1 MTKKL
6 KVDEI
11 TSELASGSVYFR
23 TAQPADQPNETA
35 STPAPGALPRT
46 HRKLAPAAD
55 ITPASSPASNPDS
68 TADSTPASSR
78 DSSVAS
84 PADSSGDSN
93 GASTPDSQ
101 QARTLARKQ
110 ASTSARTPA
119 DSLAS
124 TLASSGDLADAIY
137 RVVKKTGKHV
147 AYVRTTEREK
157 SELTAVLE
165 GISETHGYKVTET
178 ELIRIAICSLLA
190 DYAEKGSDSLLMR
203 VVTDLKD

>member
-1 MTKKL
+1 MSKKIAT
-6 KVDEI
+6 DDI
-11 TSELASGSVYFR
+11 ASQLATGSVFFR
-23 TAQPADQPNETA
+23 PAQPTQEPDE
-35 STPAPGALPRT
+35 TPA
-46 HRKLAPAAD
+46 
-55 ITPASSPASNPDS
+55 TPPPVIPVRPVRRVASSRASNPDS
-68 TADSTPASSR
+68 TMDSNLASTP
-78 DSSVAS
+78 DSSLAS
-84 PADSSGDSN
+84 TADSSGDSSK
-93 GASTPDSQ
+93 ASTPDSK

-165 GISETHGYKVTET
+165 SIAEAHGYKVTET

>member
-1 MTKKL
+1 MSKKIAT
-6 KVDEI
+6 DDI
-11 TSELASGSVYFR
+11 ASQLASGSVFFR
-23 TAQPADQPNETA
+23 PAQPTQEPDE
-35 STPAPGALPRT
+35 TPAPP
-46 HRKLAPAAD
+46 PAVPVRPARRV
-55 ITPASSPASNPDS
+55 ASSRASNPDS
-68 TADSTPASSR
+68 NLASIH

-84 PADSSGDSN
+84 SLDSSGDSSR
-93 GASTPDSQ
+93 ASTPDSE
-101 QARTLARKQ
+101 QARTQ
-110 ASTSARTPA
+110 ASRSASPSA

-157 SELTAVLE
+157 AELTAVLE
-165 GISETHGYKVTET
+165 SIAETHGYKVTET

-190 DYAEKGSDSLLMR
+190 DYAEKGFDSLLMR

>member
-1 MTKKL
+1 MSKKIAT
-6 KVDEI
+6 DDI
-11 TSELASGSVYFR
+11 ASQLASGSVFFR
-23 TAQPADQPNETA
+23 PAAPAQEPDE
-35 STPAPGALPRT
+35 TPAPPPPVVPVR
-46 HRKLAPAAD
+46 PARRV
-55 ITPASSPASNPDS
+55 ASSRASNPDS
-68 TADSTPASSR
+68 TADSNLASASASTPDSSR
-78 DSSVAS
+78 DSST
-84 PADSSGDSN
+84 
-93 GASTPDSQ
+93 ASTTDSEQ
-101 QARTLARKQ
+101 ARKQ
-110 ASTSARTPA
+110 ASTIASPSA

-157 SELTAVLE
+157 SELTAVLG
-165 GISETHGYKVTET
+165 GIAETHGYKVTET

>member
-1 MTKKL
+1 MSKKIAT
-6 KVDEI
+6 DDI
-11 TSELASGSVYFR
+11 ASQLASGSVFFR
-23 TAQPADQPNETA
+23 PT
-35 STPAPGALPRT
+35 
-46 HRKLAPAAD
+46 APAQEPD
-55 ITPASSPASNPDS
+55 ETPVPPPPVVPVRPARGVASSRASNPDS
-68 TADSTPASSR
+68 TADSNLASAPASTPDSSR
-78 DSSVAS
+78 DSSQ
-84 PADSSGDSN
+84 
-93 GASTPDSQ
+93 ASTTDSEQ
-101 QARTLARKQ
+101 ARKQ
-110 ASTSARTPA
+110 ASTIASPSA

-157 SELTAVLE
+157 SELTAVLD
-165 GISETHGYKVTET
+165 GIAETHGYKVTET

>member
-1 MTKKL
+1 MSKKIAT
-6 KVDEI
+6 DDI
-11 TSELASGSVYFR
+11 ASQLASGSVFFR
-23 TAQPADQPNETA
+23 PA
-35 STPAPGALPRT
+35 
-46 HRKLAPAAD
+46 APAQEPDETSA
-55 ITPASSPASNPDS
+55 PPVVPVRPARRVASSRASNSDS
-68 TADSTPASSR
+68 TFDSNLASAPASSR
-78 DSSVAS
+78 DSSTAS
-84 PADSSGDSN
+84 SPDSSGDSSR
-93 GASTPDSQ
+93 ASAADNEQ
-101 QARTLARKQ
+101 ARKQ
-110 ASTSARTPA
+110 ASTVASPLA

-157 SELTAVLE
+157 AELTAVLD